1 MYSVD
6 REQEEK
12 DIQAKYDELISLCKK
27 KNLISDKEEGTIYR
41 AFSIAKQAHASM
53 RRRSGEPFIFHP
65 LNVAIIAVKEIGLG
79 ATGIVCALLHDVV
92 EDTDTTLDD
101 LRMIF
106 GDRVARIIDGL
117 TKIDNIFDTQ
127 TNSIQAENFK
137 KILLA
142 MADDVYV
149 IFLKLCDRLH
159 NMRTLGSMSN
169 SKQLIISSETQYLY
183 IPIAHRLGLY
193 TIKTELEELVLK
205 YTNPQAYN
213 HIKELIELTQGDR
226 ETFIEDFST
235 SIRELLDKRGY
246 NYVLNGRVKSI
257 YSIWRKME
265 KKRVDFEEIYDIFAI
280 RIIIDVPQE
289 VEKEECFKIYSL
301 ITSLFHPN
309 PERFRDWITVPKA
322 NGYESIHTT
331 VMTPSGRWVE
341 VQIRS
346 KRMDIIA
353 EKGMAA
359 HFLYKEGL
367 SKDDVQSN
375 VADNWLTQI
384 REILENTDT
393 NALDFV
399 DYFKQSLYTKEIY
412 LFTPKGKMITLPA
425 GSTVLDFAFA
435 IHTQLG
441 LACMGAKVNSQ
452 VVSNKYVLKSGEQ
465 VQIISSRRVQPEENW
480 LDIAKTQRAKD
491 EIKKYFRMQKRKFEV
506 EGKTKLKKIL
516 TTLNYPLSASILG
529 DLRTAMGIHSD
540 LDLFYMVAKDQIGEN
555 EVRKCFGKEIKQKKM
570 PWLMLASSFKYLFNT
585 GNQQAKESNMETD
598 MTEKFQ
604 NNIGNILL
612 DGKYEN
618 YNIVI
623 ADCCKPI
630 QGDDVVGFIEDDK
643 IVVHRTSCQK
653 AMDLLATHE
662 NHVVKAKWRKGE
674 PVSFLT
680 GIQMVAID
688 RKGLLQ
694 DLTRIISQ
702 EMDLNIR
709 GITLETSKGI
719 GNGIIMVY
727 VNDTESLNGL
737 IEKIRSL
744 EGIESVTRI

>member
-1 MYSVD
+1 MYTANK
-6 REQEEK
+6 EQEEK
-12 DIQAKYDELISLCKK
+12 DIQAKYTELISLCKD
-27 KNLISDKEEGTIYR
+27 KNLITAKEEGIIYR
-41 AFSIAKQAHASM
+41 AFLIAKQAHASM

-65 LNVAIIAVKEIGLG
+65 LSVAMIAVSEIGLG

-92 EDTDTTLDD
+92 EDTDTSLDD
-101 LRMIF
+101 LRVIF

-117 TKIDNIFDTQ
+117 TKIDNISDTQ
-127 TNSIQAENFK
+127 TDSVQAETFK

-159 NMRTLGSMSN
+159 NMRTLDSMST

-183 IPIAHRLGLY
+183 IPIAHRLGFY
-193 TIKTELEELVLK
+193 SIKTELEELVLK

-213 HIKELIELTQGDR
+213 RIKELIEATQGDR
-226 ETFIEDFST
+226 ENFIEDFSK

-280 RIIIDVPQE
+280 RIIIDVSQDE
-289 VEKEECFKIYSL
+289 EKEECFKIYSL
-301 ITSLFHPN
+301 ITSLFQPN
-309 PERFRDWITVPKA
+309 PERFRDWITMPKT

-353 EKGMAA
+353 EKGMGA

-375 VADNWLTQI
+375 VADNWLSQI
-384 REILENTDT
+384 REILENTEN

-441 LACMGAKVNSQ
+441 LSCMGAKVNAQ
-452 VVSNKYVLKSGEQ
+452 VVSNKHVLKSGEQ
-465 VQIISSRRVQPEENW
+465 VQIIVSRRVSPEEQW
-480 LDIAKTQRAKD
+480 LDIAKTQKAKD
-491 EIKKYFRMQKRKFEV
+491 EIQKYFRVQKRKFEF
-506 EGKTKLKKIL
+506 EGKNKLEKIL
-516 TTLNYPLSASILG
+516 NGLNHDLSASILG
-529 DLRTAMGIHSD
+529 NLRVALGIRTD
-540 LDLFYMVAKDQIGEN
+540 LDLFYMVAKNQIGEK
-555 EVRKCFGKEIKQKKM
+555 EIRKCFGKDIKSKKL
-570 PWLMLASSFKYLFNT
+570 PWLMLASPFKYLFNPH
-585 GNQQAKESNMETD
+585 NQQAKASNLETD

-604 NNIGNILL
+604 KNIGNILL

-618 YNIVI
+618 YDIVT

-630 QGDDVVGFIEDDK
+630 QGDDVVGFIDNNK
-643 IVVHRTSCQK
+643 IVVHRTTCPK
-653 AMDLLATHE
+653 AMELLATHE
-662 NHVVKAKWRKGE
+662 NHIVKAKWRKGE
-674 PVSFLT
+674 AVSFLT
-680 GIQMVAID
+680 GIQIVAID

-694 DLTRIISQ
+694 DLTRVISQ

-709 GITLETSKGI
+709 GITLETSQGI

-737 IEKIRSL
+737 MEKIRNL
-744 EGIESVTRI
+744 DGIESVTRI

>member
-1 MYSVD
+1 MYAID
-6 REQEEK
+6 KEQEEK
-12 DIQAKYDELISLCKK
+12 DIQGKYNELISLCKK
-27 KNLISDKEEGTIYR
+27 KNLITTQEESTIYR
-41 AFSIAKQAHASM
+41 AFSIAKHAHANM

-65 LNVAIIAVKEIGLG
+65 LSVAIIAVKEIGLG

-92 EDTDTTLDD
+92 EDTDTSLDD
-101 LRMIF
+101 LRVIF

-159 NMRTLGSMSN
+159 NMRTLDSMSE
-169 SKQLIISSETQYLY
+169 SKKLIISSETQYLY

-193 TIKTELEELVLK
+193 SIKTELEELVLK
-205 YTNPQAYN
+205 YTNSQAYN
-213 HIKELIELTQGDR
+213 RIKELINSTQGDR
-226 ETFIEDFST
+226 ENFIDDFSR

-301 ITSLFHPN
+301 ITSLYHPN
-309 PERFRDWITVPKA
+309 PERFRDWITVPKS

-353 EKGMAA
+353 ERGMAA

-367 SKDDVQSN
+367 SKNEVQSN
-375 VADNWLTQI
+375 VADNWLSQI
-384 REILENTDT
+384 REILENTEN

-412 LFTPKGKMITLPA
+412 LFTPKGKMVTLPA

-441 LACMGAKVNSQ
+441 LSCMGAKVNAQ
-452 VVSNKYVLKSGEQ
+452 VVSNKHVLKSGEQ
-465 VQIISSRRVQPEENW
+465 VQIISSRRVSPEEHW
-480 LDIAKTQRAKD
+480 LDIVKTQRAKD
-491 EIKKYFRMQKRKFEV
+491 EIKKYFRIQKRKFEI
-506 EGKTKLKKIL
+506 EGKNKLEKIL
-516 TTLNYPLSASILG
+516 NDLNYDLSASILG
-529 DLRTAMGIHSD
+529 DLRVALGIRTD
-540 LDLFYMVAKDQIGEN
+540 LDLFYMVAKDQITEK
-555 EVRKCFGKEIKQKKM
+555 EVRKCFGKEVKTKKL
-570 PWLMLASSFKYLFNT
+570 PWLMLASPFKYLFNPHA
-585 GNQQAKESNMETD
+585 QQGKESNMEND

-604 NNIGNILL
+604 KNIGNILL

-618 YNIVI
+618 YDIVI

-630 QGDDVVGFIEDDK
+630 QGDDVVGFIDNDK
-643 IVVHRTSCQK
+643 IVVHRTTCQK

-709 GITLETSKGI
+709 GITLETSQGI

-737 IEKIRSL
+737 IDKIRNL
-744 EGIESVTRI
+744 EGMESVTRI

>member
-1 MYSVD
+1 MYTAD
-6 REQEEK
+6 KEQEEK
-12 DIQAKYDELISLCKK
+12 DIHAKYTELISLCKD
-27 KNLISDKEEGTIYR
+27 KNLITAKEEGIIYR
-41 AFSIAKQAHASM
+41 AFLIAKQAHASM

-65 LNVAIIAVKEIGLG
+65 LSVAMIAVSEIGLG
-79 ATGIVCALLHDVV
+79 ATGVVCALLHDVV
-92 EDTDTTLDD
+92 EDTDTSLDD
-101 LRMIF
+101 LRVIF

-117 TKIDNIFDTQ
+117 TKIDNISDTQ
-127 TNSIQAENFK
+127 TDSVQAETFK

-159 NMRTLGSMSN
+159 NMRTLDSMST

-193 TIKTELEELVLK
+193 SIKTELEELVLK

-213 HIKELIELTQGDR
+213 RIKELIEVTQGDR
-226 ETFIEDFST
+226 ENFIEDFSK
-235 SIRELLDKRGY
+235 SIREMLDKRGY

-280 RIIIDVPQE
+280 RIIIDVPQDE
-289 VEKEECFKIYSL
+289 EKEECFKIYSL
-301 ITSLFHPN
+301 ITSLFQPN
-309 PERFRDWITVPKA
+309 PERFRDWITMPKT

-346 KRMDIIA
+346 KRMDVIA

-375 VADNWLTQI
+375 VADNWLSQI
-384 REILENTDT
+384 REILENTEN

-441 LACMGAKVNSQ
+441 LSCMGAKVNAQ
-452 VVSNKYVLKSGEQ
+452 VVSNKHVLKSGEQ
-465 VQIISSRRVQPEENW
+465 VQIIVSRRVSPEEQW
-480 LDIAKTQRAKD
+480 LDIVKTQKAKD
-491 EIKKYFRMQKRKFEV
+491 EIQKYFRVQKRKFEF
-506 EGKTKLKKIL
+506 EGKNKLEKIL
-516 TTLNYPLSASILG
+516 NGLNHDLSASILG
-529 DLRTAMGIHSD
+529 NLRVALGIRTD
-540 LDLFYMVAKDQIGEN
+540 LDLFYMVAKNQIGEK
-555 EVRKCFGKEIKQKKM
+555 EIRKCFGKDVKPKKL
-570 PWLMLASSFKYLFNT
+570 PWLMLASPFKYLFNPH
-585 GNQQAKESNMETD
+585 NQQAKASNLETD

-604 NNIGNILL
+604 KNIGNILL

-618 YNIVI
+618 YDIVT

-630 QGDDVVGFIEDDK
+630 QGDDVVGFIDNNK
-643 IVVHRTSCQK
+643 IVVHRTTCPK
-653 AMDLLATHE
+653 AMELLATHE
-662 NHVVKAKWRKGE
+662 NHIVKAKWRKGE
-674 PVSFLT
+674 AVSFLT
-680 GIQMVAID
+680 GIQIVAID

-694 DLTRIISQ
+694 DLTRVISQ

-709 GITLETSKGI
+709 GITLETSQGI

-737 IEKIRSL
+737 MEKIRNL
-744 EGIESVTRI
+744 DGIESVTRI